1 MSDLRDELL
10 SALSPQ
16 TRDLAPQ
23 QADFTD
29 KQSLYLDKI
38 SPTRTLSVSLTDRG
52 CEQNCAHCNGHYL
65 KGMQMLSKLD
75 SGKLSEYEA
84 VLISGGSSK
93 NGSVP
98 VEEHIDT
105 ILSLPGHLQLNLHP
119 GYQPVEPLLPL
130 KKRRPVVSF
139 DLPGSD
145 AVIKNVFKLPYR
157 AEDYRQLFISYA
169 RHFDTVPHICI
180 GLNEGKDS
188 GEESTLDFL
197 AGQPARQTVFIIFRP
212 TPGTEL
218 ADAQP
223 PELSRVCEVLSY
235 ARSRLK
241 SQLLLGCMRP
251 AGTYR
256 RDVDILAWLYGIRK
270 IVQPHHDLVKILERN
285 GVTVNEYKN
294 CCALNF

>member
-1 MSDLRDELL
+1 MSNLYDELI

-16 TRDLAPQ
+16 VRNLVPESSEFAVTQ
-23 QADFTD
+23 NC
-29 KQSLYLDKI
+29 YLDRVCPAK
-38 SPTRTLSVSLTDRG
+38 TLSVSLTDRA

-65 KGMQMLSKLD
+65 KGMQMLSKL
-75 SGKLSEYEA
+75 SGLTLSEYEA
-84 VLISGGSSK
+84 VLISGGSNK
-93 NGSVP
+93 DGSVP
-98 VEEHIDT
+98 VSEHIDT
-105 ILSLPGHLQLNLHP
+105 ILELPEHLQINLHP

-130 KKRRPVVSF
+130 KKRNPVVSL

-145 AVIKNVFKLPYR
+145 EVIKNIFKLPYG
-157 AEDYRQLFISYA
+157 AEDYRKLFISYA
-169 RHFDTVPHICI
+169 RHFDTIPHICI
-180 GLNEGKDS
+180 GIAADSKS

-197 AGQPARQTVFIIFRP
+197 AGQHLKQAVFIIFRP

-218 ADAQP
+218 AEASA
-223 PELSRVCEVLSY
+223 PELSRVCEVFRY
-235 ARSRLK
+235 ARNSLRCR
-241 SQLLLGCMRP
+241 QMLGCMRP

-256 RDVDILAWLYGIRK
+256 RDVDILAWLHGIRK

>member
-1 MSDLRDELL
+1 MSAIYDELL

-16 TRDLAPQ
+16 ARDLAPDLSGLTANQ
-23 QADFTD
+23 PG
-29 KQSLYLDKI
+29 YLDKI
-38 SPTRTLSVSLTDRG
+38 SPTRTLSISLTDHG

-65 KGMQMLSKLD
+65 KGMQMLSKLQTD
-75 SGKLSEYEA
+75 ALNEYDA
-84 VLISGGSSK
+84 VLISGGSSR

-98 VEEHIDT
+98 VAAHIDT
-105 ILSLPGHLQLNLHP
+105 ILALPENLQLNLHP

-130 KKRRPVVSF
+130 KKRKPVVSF

-145 AVIKNVFKLPYR
+145 AVIRNIFKLPYR
-157 AEDYRQLFISYA
+157 TEDYRKLFISYA
-169 RHFDTVPHICI
+169 KHFDTIAHICI
-180 GLNEGKDS
+180 GINGGKNS

-197 AGQPARQTVFIIFRP
+197 AEQSVKQAVFIIFRP

-218 ADAQP
+218 ASAQP
-223 PELSRVCEVLSY
+223 PELKRVCEVFRY
-235 ARSRLK
+235 ARNRMK

-251 AGTYR
+251 ASTYR

-270 IVQPHHDLVKILERN
+270 IVQPHHELISILESHN
-285 GVTVNEYKN
+285 IAINEYKN

>member
-10 SALSPQ
+10 STLSPQ
-16 TRDLAPQ
+16 ARDLAPDITGL
-23 QADFTD
+23 AD
-29 KQSLYLDKI
+29 KQTCYLDKI
-38 SPTRTLSVSLTDRG
+38 SPTRTLSVSLTDQN

-65 KGMQMLSKLD
+65 KGMQMLAKLHTGD
-75 SGKLSEYEA
+75 LTDYDA

-98 VEEHIDT
+98 VSQHIDS
-105 ILSLPGHLQLNLHP
+105 ILRLPANLQINLHP
-119 GYQPVEPLLPL
+119 GFQPVEPLLPL
-130 KKRRPVVSF
+130 KERKPVVSF

-145 AVIKNVFKLPYR
+145 EVIRNIFKLPYS
-157 AEDYRQLFISYA
+157 AEDYRMLFSSYA
-169 RHFDTVPHICI
+169 KHFDTVPHICI
-180 GLNEGKDS
+180 GINRGKDS

-197 AGQPARQTVFIIFRP
+197 AEQSVKQAVFIIFRP

-218 ADAQP
+218 ANAQP
-223 PELSRVCEVLSY
+223 PELKRVCEVFNY
-235 ARSRLK
+235 ARNKLK

-256 RDVDILAWLYGIRK
+256 HDVDILAWLYGIRK
-270 IVQPHHDLVKILERN
+270 IVQPHHDLINILKRHDVIIN
-285 GVTVNEYKN
+285 GYKN